1 MLVVVICYAFYPH
14 YVALTDHYAL
24 LLYSFRSCFSLF
36 SHAVLHI
43 TITVKSIGLM
53 AEETKRT
60 HN

>member
-1 MLVVVICYAFYPH
+1 MLSTHSLVTTPCAHWEVVSVHFLMQY
-14 YVALTDHYAL
+14 YV
-24 LLYSFRSCFSLF
+24 
-36 SHAVLHI
+36 